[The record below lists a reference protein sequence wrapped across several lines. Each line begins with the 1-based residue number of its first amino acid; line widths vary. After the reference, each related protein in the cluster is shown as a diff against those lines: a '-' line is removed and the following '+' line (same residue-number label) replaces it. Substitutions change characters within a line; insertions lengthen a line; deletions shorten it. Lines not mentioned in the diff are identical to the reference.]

1 MDFPGMKADGSR
13 PWRPTVSLDKMQS
26 LLRRTGII
34 PRSLRMER
42 YKAVIFDLDGV
53 LVDTEGE
60 PWNRDQPLSW
70 CIPQQFGHLPVGAR
84 TEMITLMPWL
94 KYHSTWLI
102 LAPLRCHSRHAL
114 LNIPL
119 KTVFATNCDILLKWR
134 FPKVNLPQFSPVG
147 GMLGHK
153 FGRPPVS
160 GLLSS
165 SDRTVFSGPANF
177 IGELQVGMPS
187 WVLNLPCSMNITC
200 SMNIPWIFRD
210 IQYFARYYT
219 IIYSL
224 VNSHRSW
231 KRLVFGRNSPSNP
244 RCGRVYVEGM
254 TTLLTF
260 LKDNWNHGRKTGLVR
275 GALGGTV
282 KFFPERC
289 LELLEATV
297 KNHSNGTFLGPCQ
310 NTIIIWYHIIYIYIG
325 PGLTPGTPPPWW

>member
-1 MDFPGMKADGSR
+1 
-13 PWRPTVSLDKMQS
+13 
-26 LLRRTGII
+26 
-34 PRSLRMER
+34 
-42 YKAVIFDLDGV
+42 
-53 LVDTEGE
+53 
-60 PWNRDQPLSW
+60 
-70 CIPQQFGHLPVGAR
+70 
-84 TEMITLMPWL
+84 
-94 KYHSTWLI
+94 
-102 LAPLRCHSRHAL
+102 
-114 LNIPL
+114 
-119 KTVFATNCDILLKWR
+119 
-134 FPKVNLPQFSPVG
+134 
-147 GMLGHK
+147 MLGHS

-210 IQYFARYYT
+210 DIPYFTRYYT
-219 IIYSL
+219 TIYPL

-231 KRLVFGRNSPSNP
+231 KWLIFGRNSPSNP

-260 LKDNWNHGRKTGLVR
+260 LRDNWNHGRKTGLVR

-297 KNHSNGTFLGPCQ
+297 KNHSSGTFLGPCQ
-310 NTIIIWYHIIYIYIG
+310 NTIIIWYHNIYIYG
-325 PGLTPGTPPPWW
+325 PGLTPGTPPPRWYGPVWGKNT